1 MRKHRPGSENAM
13 AAAASLHDRL
23 LVIDGLIFHSD
34 GDARDLM
41 AGGYAAANVTVKDP
55 IAGFEESF
63 DAMARWLALA
73 SRPDSPWRLVERA
86 ADIPAAKAEGK
97 VGLIMGW
104 QETKLLG
111 DRVERVAGFH
121 RLGLR
126 ACQLTYNEA
135 SAVGDGC
142 LEPRNAGLSRFGHA
156 VVEEF
161 NRIGIAID
169 LSHVGERTSLDAAR
183 HSRKPVLLTHANAK
197 AVHDR
202 VRNKSDEV
210 LRAVAATGGLCG
222 ASIHGFMN
230 WGSDPA
236 HPPSLEGF
244 VAQVRYLVDLVGIE
258 HVSFGTDFAAVGDP
272 RAADFFLE
280 MSATRYGSGTG
291 DYVRAFGNSLEGRFP
306 AELNNPRHMARK
318 TEALL
323 AAGLSEGAVERIMG
337 RNLLRVLGEI
347 WGG

>member
-1 MRKHRPGSENAM
+1 MSA
-13 AAAASLHDRL
+13 LHGRL
-23 LVIDGLIFHSD
+23 LVIDGLIFYSD
-34 GDARDLM
+34 GDASDLL
-41 AGGYAAANVTVKDP
+41 AGGYAAANVTVRDP

-63 DAMARWLALA
+63 DAMARWLTLA
-73 SRPDSPWRLVERA
+73 TRPDSPWRLVERA
-86 ADIPAAKAEGK
+86 ADIEAARGEGK

-111 DRVERVAGFH
+111 DRVERVAMFH
-121 RLGLR
+121 RMGLR

-142 LEPRNAGLSRFGHA
+142 LEPRNAGLSAFGHA

-161 NRIGIAID
+161 NRVGIAID

-230 WGSDPA
+230 WDGDPD

-244 VAQVRYLVDLVGIE
+244 VRQVRHLVRLVGVE
-258 HVSFGTDFAAVGDP
+258 HVSFGTDFAAVGDK
-272 RAADFFLE
+272 RAADFFLR

-306 AELNNPRHMARK
+306 PELNNPRLMPRK

-323 AAGLSEGAVERIMG
+323 AAGFSEDAVEKIMG
-337 RNLLRVLGEI
+337 RNLRRVLGEI

>member
-1 MRKHRPGSENAM
+1 MGLHE
-13 AAAASLHDRL
+13 SLT
-23 LVIDGLIFHSD
+23 VIDGLIFYSD
-34 GDARDLM
+34 GDPRDLL

-55 IAGFEESF
+55 LAGFEEGF

-73 SRPDSPWRLVERA
+73 ARPDSPWWLVEGA
-86 ADIPAAKAEGK
+86 ADIPAAKAAGR
-97 VGLIMGW
+97 VGLVMGW
-104 QETKLLG
+104 QETRLLG
-111 DRVERVAGFH
+111 NRIERVAAFH

-142 LEPRNAGLSRFGHA
+142 LEPRNGGLTRFGHE
-156 VVEEF
+156 VVEAF
-161 NRIGIAID
+161 NATGIAID
-169 LSHVGERTSLDAAR
+169 LSHVGEQTCLDAAR
-183 HSRKPVLLTHANAK
+183 ASRKPVLLTHANAK

-202 VRNKSDEV
+202 VRNKSDAV

-230 WGSDPA
+230 WSSDPA
-236 HPPSLEGF
+236 TPPSLDGF
-244 VAQVRYLVDLVGIE
+244 IAQLRYLVDLVGID
-258 HVSFGTDFAAVGDP
+258 HVSFGTDFAAVGNP

-280 MSATRYGSGTG
+280 MSATRYASGTG
-291 DYVRAFGNSLEGRFP
+291 DYVRAFGNSLEKRFP
-306 AELNNPRHMARK
+306 DALNNPRHMARK

-323 AAGLSEGAVERIMG
+323 EAGFSAEAVAKIMG
-337 RNLLRVLGEI
+337 GNLLRVLGEI

>member
-1 MRKHRPGSENAM
+1 M
-13 AAAASLHDRL
+13 AT
-23 LVIDGLIFHSD
+23 FE
-34 GDARDLM
+34 DA
-41 AGGYAAANVTVKDP
+41 
-55 IAGFEESF
+55 F
-63 DAMARWLALA
+63 DSMARWLALA
-73 SRPDSPWRLVERA
+73 TRPDSQWKLVEKA
-86 ADIPAAKAEGK
+86 ADIPAAKREGK
-97 VGLIMGW
+97 VGLMMGW

-111 DRVERVAGFH
+111 NRIERAAAFH
-121 RLGLR
+121 RMGLR

-142 LEPRNAGLSRFGHA
+142 LEPRNAGLTRFGHE

-161 NRIGIAID
+161 NRLGIAID

-210 LRAVAATGGLCG
+210 IRAVVATGGLVG

-230 WGSDPA
+230 WDSDPA
-236 HPPSLEGF
+236 HPPSLAGF
-244 VAQVRYLVDLVGIE
+244 IEQVRYLVKLVGVD

-306 AELNNPRHMARK
+306 PELNNPRHMARK

-323 AAGLSEGAVERIMG
+323 AAGFREAEVEKIMG
-337 RNLLRVLGEI
+337 GNLLRVLGDI

>member
-1 MRKHRPGSENAM
+1 MSG
-13 AAAASLHDRL
+13 LHDRL
-23 LVIDGLIFHSD
+23 TVIDGLIFFSD
-34 GDARDLM
+34 GDARDLL

-55 IAGFEESF
+55 MAGFEEGF
-63 DAMARWLALA
+63 DAVARWLALA
-73 SRPDSPWRLVERA
+73 ARPDGPWRLVEHA
-86 ADIPAAKAEGK
+86 SDIPAAREAGK

-111 DRVERVAGFH
+111 NRIERVAAFH

-126 ACQLTYNEA
+126 CCQLTYNEA

-142 LEPRNAGLSRFGHA
+142 LEPRDAGLTRFGHE
-156 VVEEF
+156 VVAEF
-161 NRIGIAID
+161 NRTGIAID

-183 HSRKPVLLTHANAK
+183 ASRRPVLLTHANAK

-202 VRNKSDEV
+202 VRNKSDQV

-230 WGSDPA
+230 WDGDPA
-236 HPPSLEGF
+236 HHPPSLDGF
-244 VAQVRYLVDLVGIE
+244 VAQVRHLVDLVGIE

-280 MSATRYGSGTG
+280 MSATRYASGTG
-291 DYVRAFGNSLEGRFP
+291 DYVRAFGNSLEKRFP
-306 AELNNPRHMARK
+306 NALNNPRLMARK

-323 AAGLSEGAVERIMG
+323 DAGFSEDAVARIMG
-337 RNLLRVLGEI
+337 GNLLRVLGEI
-347 WGG
+347 WGDAAG

>member
-1 MRKHRPGSENAM
+1 MPR
-13 AAAASLHDRL
+13 LHERL
-23 LVIDGLIFHSD
+23 TVIDGLIFYSD
-34 GDARDLM
+34 GDARDLL

-55 IAGFEESF
+55 MAGFEEGF

-73 SRPDSPWRLVERA
+73 ARPDGPWRLVERA
-86 ADIPAAKAEGK
+86 ADIPAARAAGK
-97 VGLIMGW
+97 VGLVMGW
-104 QETKLLG
+104 QETRLLG
-111 DRVERVAGFH
+111 NRIERVAAFH

-135 SAVGDGC
+135 SAAGDGC
-142 LEPRNAGLSRFGHA
+142 LEPRNGGLTRFGHE
-156 VVEEF
+156 VVEAF
-161 NRIGIAID
+161 NDVGIAID

-202 VRNKSDEV
+202 VRNKSDGV

-230 WGSDPA
+230 WGGDPA
-236 HPPSLEGF
+236 QPPSLEGF
-244 VAQVRYLVDLVGIE
+244 VAHVRHMVNLVGIE

-280 MSATRYGSGTG
+280 MSATRYASGTG
-291 DYVRAFGNSLEGRFP
+291 DYVAAFGNSLERRFP
-306 AELNNPRHMARK
+306 GVLNNPRFMVRK

-323 AAGLSEGAVERIMG
+323 AAGFAEDAVERIMG
-337 RNLLRVLGEI
+337 GNLLRVLGEI

>member
-1 MRKHRPGSENAM
+1 MRKHHPRSKDAM
-13 AAAASLHDRL
+13 AAASLHDRL
-23 LVIDGLIFHSD
+23 LVIDGLIFYSD
-34 GDARDLM
+34 GDARDLV

-73 SRPDSPWRLVERA
+73 TRPDGPWRLVERA

-111 DRVERVAGFH
+111 DRIERAAAFH

-161 NRIGIAID
+161 NRVGIAID
-169 LSHVGERTSLDAAR
+169 LSHVGERTGLDAAR

-230 WGSDPA
+230 WDGDPA
-236 HPPSLEGF
+236 HRPSLEGF
-244 VAQVRYLVDLVGIE
+244 VAQLRYLVDLVGIE
-258 HVSFGTDFAAVGDP
+258 HVSFGTDFAAVADP

-323 AAGLSEGAVERIMG
+323 AAGFSEDAVERIMG

-347 WGG
+347 WGD

>member
-1 MRKHRPGSENAM
+1 MNT
-13 AAAASLHDRL
+13 LHERM

-34 GDARDLM
+34 GDPADLL
-41 AGGYAAANVTVKDP
+41 AGGYTAANVTVRDP

-63 DAMARWLALA
+63 DSMARWRALALRA
-73 SRPDSPWRLVERA
+73 DSPWLLVERQS
-86 ADIPAAKAEGK
+86 DILAAKAAGK

-111 DRVERVAGFH
+111 DKIERAALFH
-121 RLGLR
+121 RIGLR

-142 LEPRNAGLSRFGHA
+142 LEPRNAGLSRFGFQ

-161 NRIGIAID
+161 NRLGIAID

-183 HSRKPVLLTHANAK
+183 HSRKPVLLSHANAK
-197 AVHDR
+197 AVHER
-202 VRNKSDEV
+202 PRNKSDEV

-230 WGSDPA
+230 WGSDPRE
-236 HPPSLEGF
+236 PPSLDGF
-244 VAQVRYLVDLVGIE
+244 IRHVRHMVDLVGIE
-258 HVSFGTDFAAVGDP
+258 HVSFGTDFAAIGDP
-272 RAADFFLE
+272 RAADFFLA

-306 AELNNPRHMARK
+306 PELNNPRFMARK
-318 TEALL
+318 TDALL
-323 AAGLSEGAVERIMG
+323 AAGFAESAVEKIMG
-337 RNLLRVLGEI
+337 GNLFRVLGDI
-347 WGG
+347 W